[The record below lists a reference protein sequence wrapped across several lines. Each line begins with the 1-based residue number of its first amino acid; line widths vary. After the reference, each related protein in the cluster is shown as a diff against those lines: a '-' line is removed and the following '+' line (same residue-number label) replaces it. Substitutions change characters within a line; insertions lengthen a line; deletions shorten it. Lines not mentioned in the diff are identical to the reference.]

1 MKQPYYV
8 LKGGEWHEHGKPTE
22 IIDLTNPETKC
33 NFSPEHFNYQNNF
46 KYLVKFLQ
54 HELINDYEKEDHIKL
69 QIMERRKFSA
79 SVAIDETTLWITGGY
94 NAFNNKKSTEFV
106 SLNKS
111 PLKGPDLPFTIWV
124 RFEIAMIF
132 FPNFFSIFEDF
143 F

>member
-1 MKQPYYV
+1 M
-8 LKGGEWHEHGKPTE
+8 
-22 IIDLTNPETKC
+22 
-33 NFSPEHFNYQNNF
+33 
-46 KYLVKFLQ
+46 VKFLQ
-54 HELINDYEKEDHIKL
+54 HDLINNNTNNEKEDNHIKL

-124 RFEIAMIF
+124 RFEISDDF
-132 FPNFFSIFEDF
+132 FPQFFFHI
-143 F
+143 